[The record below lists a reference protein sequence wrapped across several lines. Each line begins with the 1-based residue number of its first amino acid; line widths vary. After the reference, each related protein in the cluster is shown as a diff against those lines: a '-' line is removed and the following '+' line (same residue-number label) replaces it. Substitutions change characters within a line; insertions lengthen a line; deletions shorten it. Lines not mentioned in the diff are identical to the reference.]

1 MSISR
6 SKRIIYESDGT
17 DDSSTFDRGLSLHSH
32 KKRILCES
40 DDDMG
45 ITESAQKTRE
55 IPSSKAVI
63 VGLENVLVGASA
75 AGSDGN
81 SSNDEWDSDAYR
93 NTMKGGISTSRTKE
107 VTSVDCDSTG
117 ARRSQRSAAVTARQR
132 LSTISQDAYFSYALP
147 GEDIRSL
154 QSPHI
159 LSQKST
165 QNQRHVSKQARDGTE
180 DEYKGSCTENDSEGD
195 ESSDEEACSSR
206 EEKLKSSRSTKKKSN
221 SSTLKL
227 RSDSSTRV
235 SSDRSQRLSAAKE
248 VEREIKRREIRR
260 PSARRSALDAMASSE
275 DDEGR
280 RESDGESSQDSNG
293 SVDEVEDQ
301 SSVVGFPK
309 GGTSQTKKQKA
320 ASRGKTSSFSS
331 SPSRSQSSSKS
342 QSKSQSYNRSS
353 SSGSNAFVRKEMM
366 PEPETYSDCD
376 DEDLDDFIVGSDE
389 EREEQERERE
399 AVIRQRE
406 KKQKKK
412 DKEQRQ
418 IEKEVG
424 ARQKFLARQI
434 EEKEK
439 ADMDRVRQLHSQ
451 TKSQRRKIIAEDDE
465 DESCHSDRHIQPSLF
480 TATPSFDDSKDE
492 GKRTAIHVR
501 SSNLETL
508 SDKDSVGVTEIGLG
522 VREKEASSCDESSE
536 EEEEEEEEESEEE
549 DDMDGPMLY
558 RRVDALREEE
568 EENDNSTNYIRKV

>member
-6 SKRIIYESDGT
+6 NKRIIYESDGT
-17 DDSSTFDRGLSLHSH
+17 DDSSSIDRGLSLHSH

-45 ITESAQKTRE
+45 IIKSAQKTRE

-63 VGLENVLVGASA
+63 VGLEKVLVGASA
-75 AGSDGN
+75 SCSDGN
-81 SSNDEWDSDAYR
+81 GSNDEWDPDAYR
-93 NTMKGGISTSRTKE
+93 NTMKGDISTSQTKE

-117 ARRSQRSAAVTARQR
+117 ARRSQRSAAVTARKR

-165 QNQRHVSKQARDGTE
+165 QKQRHVSKQARDGTE
-180 DEYKGSCTENDSEGD
+180 DEYEGSCTENDSEAD

-221 SSTLKL
+221 SNTLKVK
-227 RSDSSTRV
+227 SDSSTRV

-248 VEREIKRREIRR
+248 VERESKRREIRK
-260 PSARRSALDAMASSE
+260 PSARCSALDAMASSE

-280 RESDGESSQDSNG
+280 RESDGESSQDNNG

-301 SSVVGFPK
+301 LSIVGFPK
-309 GGTSQTKKQKA
+309 RGTSQIQKQKD
-320 ASRGKTSSFSS
+320 ASRGKTSSSS
-331 SPSRSQSSSKS
+331 LSPSRSQSSF
-342 QSKSQSYNRSS
+342 KSQSYNRSS

-412 DKEQRQ
+412 EKEQRQ
-418 IEKEVG
+418 IEKEEAV
-424 ARQKFLARQI
+424 RQKSLARQI

-465 DESCHSDRHIQPSLF
+465 DESCHGDRHIQPSPF
-480 TATPSFDDSKDE
+480 TATPLFDDSKDG
-492 GKRTAIHVR
+492 GKRPAIHIL
-501 SSNLETL
+501 SSNSETL
-508 SDKDSVGVTEIGLG
+508 SDEDSVGVTEIGLR
-522 VREKEASSCDESSE
+522 VREKEVSSCDVSSE
-536 EEEEEEEEESEEE
+536 EEEEEEDEESEEE